1 MRLRIV
7 VLRLNFRHIIFD
19 LDGTLIDSA
28 GDLVAS
34 SNHVLETL
42 GLVRLPAETIIGF
55 VGDGVRK
62 LVERCLTEA
71 TGDVVPEARIA
82 RGLALLVEH
91 YAAHLLDSTR
101 LYDGVAEVLPE
112 LRARGALL
120 SVATN
125 KHEAM
130 ARTILLGLGVADV
143 FASIMGGDSLPT
155 HKPDP
160 GIVYELARRTGL
172 AVRETVLVGDSLV
185 DVATARAS
193 GVHACAVTWG
203 FARPHVLRAAAPDFL
218 MDRPGELLGLAGG
231 PTR

>member
-91 YAAHLLDSTR
+91 YAGAFPPWLAPVQAV
-101 LYDGVAEVLPE
+101 GIPVAERHAEYLY
-112 LRARGALL
+112 
-120 SVATN
+120 T
-125 KHEAM
+125 
-130 ARTILLGLGVADV
+130 LGQRLKG
-143 FASIMGGDSLPT
+143 
-155 HKPDP
+155 P
-160 GIVYELARRTGL
+160 G
-172 AVRETVLVGDSLV
+172 
-185 DVATARAS
+185 
-193 GVHACAVTWG
+193 
-203 FARPHVLRAAAPDFL
+203 
-218 MDRPGELLGLAGG
+218 
-231 PTR
+231 